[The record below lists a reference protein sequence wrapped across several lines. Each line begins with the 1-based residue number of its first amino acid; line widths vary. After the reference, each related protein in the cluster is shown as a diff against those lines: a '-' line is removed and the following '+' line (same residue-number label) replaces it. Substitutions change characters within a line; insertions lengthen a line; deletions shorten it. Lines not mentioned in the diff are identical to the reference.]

1 MAVPFKSMAVSI
13 SKTDLDTLFIQ
24 SLSNKIRGEEQW
36 EYINV
41 DLKKVFGSKVNE
53 YNGLMNKSFDYSSKI
68 HLVLNGDM
76 AQSEEIFNHANWE
89 NIISGVNFI
98 VDKFNIICNELNQ
111 IDHEIINIDT
121 TTQHSSHI
129 DALFQSQNISIIDSV
144 FEELLLETFNTV
156 SV

>member
-1 MAVPFKSMAVSI
+1 MAVPFKSMAVSL
-13 SKTDLDTLFIQ
+13 SKTDTLFIQ
-24 SLSNKIRGEEQW
+24 SLSKKIRGEEQW

-41 DLKKVFGSKVNE
+41 DLKQVFGSKINE
-53 YNGLMNKSFDYSSKI
+53 YNALMHKSSDYSSKI

-89 NIISGVNFI
+89 NIISRVNFI

-121 TTQHSSHI
+121 TTQYSSHI
-129 DALFQSQNISIIDSV
+129 DALFQSQNISTIDSV
-144 FEELLLETFNTV
+144 FEDLLLDTFNTV